1 MAKKDEETVR
11 TVREAYM
18 RALVATLE
26 AVEQHAKAKK
36 KGDDEVTA
44 HYAAAAG
51 SLMNSTLG
59 HQLAV
64 GAEGLNRSKNDDK

>member
-11 TVREAYM
+11 SVREAYM
-18 RALVATLE
+18 RALVAALE
-26 AVEQHAKAKK
+26 AVEKHAKADK
-36 KGDDEVTA
+36 KGDDETTA
-44 HYAAAAG
+44 RYAAAAG

-64 GAEGLNRSKNDDK
+64 GSEGLNRTKNDGK